1 MSECLYQGSFNPIH
15 NAHIEVAKYA
25 IEQFGFKR
33 IVFIPAFKPPHK
45 DLKNFDADNA
55 IHRLNM
61 VELALEDYPYFEISA
76 IEYTRNGPSYTY
88 DTILQIYQVV
98 KPKEKINFII
108 GTDAFRKIESWNQ
121 SQKLKDLIK
130 FILFVREDNFDET
143 PYLQLKEK
151 GYEYQLM
158 KMPYI
163 NISSSEI
170 RERIKQGKD
179 ICDIVPKKVA
189 EYIKQNNV
197 YNI

>member
-1 MSECLYQGSFNPIH
+1 
-15 NAHIEVAKYA
+15 
-25 IEQFGFKR
+25 
-33 IVFIPAFKPPHK
+33 
-45 DLKNFDADNA
+45 
-55 IHRLNM
+55 M
-61 VELALEDYPYFEISA
+61 VELALEDYPYFEVSA

-158 KMPYI
+158 RMPYI
-163 NISSSEI
+163 NISSKITQAFLLSLGFKSCQI
-170 RERIKQGKD
+170 PAYSLFTVSINAKSYFSSVVFKNCSPRIW
-179 ICDIVPKKVA
+179 
-189 EYIKQNNV
+189 
-197 YNI
+197 